1 MHLLKAPRLR
11 LLLAACAVTL
21 GLAGGT
27 VALAQPALADQI
39 GQAPTAANIT
49 GNGSFATTSTRITGA
64 SGFGGGMVY
73 YPTTAGTY
81 PVIAVSPGFTATWS
95 SLSWLGPRVS
105 SWGFVVVGIE
115 TNTLFDRLLNTRLER
130 RCKRRRSNPF
140 HAVPQWRVTARIVS
154 PADYARRP

>member
-11 LLLAACAVTL
+11 LWLAARAVTL

-49 GNGSFATTSTRITGA
+49 GNGSFATRSDPDHRGDGLRRRRGLLPDHRRHLPGDRHLPRLHGHLVEPVLARTTG
-64 SGFGGGMVY
+64 V
-73 YPTTAGTY
+73 
-81 PVIAVSPGFTATWS
+81 V
-95 SLSWLGPRVS
+95 L
-105 SWGFVVVGIE
+105 GFVVVGIE

-140 HAVPQWRVTARIVS
+140 HAVPQWRVKVRTRS